1 MEFAGFLGNREL
13 KARLSGSFD
22 TGRASHAYLLC
33 GPKGSGKR
41 TLAKIL
47 AAAFQCTAEAGVPCG
62 HCNQCRKVFGDIHPD
77 VITVDDPEKK
87 ILPVDKIRE
96 ARTDAFLRPN
106 EGKRKI
112 YVIPRA
118 QDMNEN
124 GQNALLKLIEEP
136 PAYGVFFLLTD
147 NAGRML
153 PTIRSRCAE
162 LRLEPVAKQEAL
174 AWLLQ
179 RHPAENRETLEN
191 AVFRSGGYLGQAEEI
206 LQNGGLDPKT
216 EEFVRAFGE
225 KDRFGMRWLLC
236 SMEKMSR
243 DKLGELL
250 RQWLDLTAEA
260 MTVRSGLPGT
270 AQAVAMG
277 RKRTLLELK
286 EGADHLRK
294 ALQLCEANV
303 GTGHLCGWLAVHLS

>member
-13 KARLSGSFD
+13 KTRLSGSFD
-22 TGRASHAYLLC
+22 TGRTSHAYLLC

-41 TLAKIL
+41 TLAQIL
-47 AAAFQCTAEAGVPCG
+47 AAAFQCASDAAVPCG
-62 HCNQCRKVFGDIHPD
+62 HCNQCRKVLSGIHPD

-87 ILPVDKIRE
+87 ILPVDLIRE

-136 PAYGVFFLLTD
+136 PPYGVFLLLTE

-174 AWLLQ
+174 AWLTRL
-179 RHPAENRETLEN
+179 HPEENRETLDS
-191 AVFRSGGYLGQAEEI
+191 AVFRSGGYLGQAEE
-206 LQNGGLDPKT
+206 LLTNGGMDPKT
-216 EEFVRAFGE
+216 GEFVHAFGE
-225 KDRFGMRWLLC
+225 KDRFAMRRLLC

-243 DKLGELL
+243 DKLAELL

-270 AQAVAMG
+270 AQAVTIG
-277 RKRTLLELK
+277 RKRTRLELK
-286 EGADHLRK
+286 ETADHLRK

>member
-13 KARLSGSFD
+13 KARLSGSFAA
-22 TGRASHAYLLC
+22 GRASHAYLLC

-41 TLAKIL
+41 TLANIL
-47 AAAFQCTAEAGVPCG
+47 AAAFQCTEAAAPCG
-62 HCNQCRKVFGDIHPD
+62 HCNQCRKVLGGIHPD
-77 VITVDDPEKK
+77 VIIVDDPEKK
-87 ILPVDKIRE
+87 ILPVDLIRE

-112 YVIPRA
+112 YVIPRG

-136 PAYGVFFLLTD
+136 PSYGVFLLLTD
-147 NAGRML
+147 NAGKML

-162 LRLEPVAKQEAL
+162 LRLEPVTRQEAL
-174 AWLLQ
+174 TWLAEQ
-179 RHPAENRETLEN
+179 HPGESRETLDS
-191 AVFRSGGYLGQAEEI
+191 AVFRSGGYLGQAEE
-206 LQNGGLDPKT
+206 LLRQGGMDPKT

-225 KDRFGMRWLLC
+225 KDRFALRRLLC

-270 AQAVAMG
+270 AQAVTIG

-286 EGADHLRK
+286 MAADHLQK

-303 GTGHLCGWLAVHLS
+303 GTGHLCGWLAVRLS

>member
-1 MEFAGFLGNREL
+1 MEFAGFLGNQEL
-13 KARLSGSFD
+13 KTRLSGSFD

-62 HCNQCRKVFGDIHPD
+62 HCNQCRKVFGGIHPD

-87 ILPVDKIRE
+87 IIPVEVIRE

-118 QDMNEN
+118 QDMNES
-124 GQNALLKLIEEP
+124 GQNTLLKLIEEP
-136 PAYGVFFLLTD
+136 PSYGVFFLLAE

-162 LRLEPVAKQEAL
+162 LRLEPVAKQEAV
-174 AWLLQ
+174 AWLMQ
-179 RHPAENRETLEN
+179 RHPGESRENMDS
-191 AVFRSGGYLGQAEEI
+191 AVFRSAGYLGQAEE
-206 LQNGGLDPKT
+206 LLTSGGMDPKT

-225 KDRFGMRWLLC
+225 KDRFAMRRLLC
-236 SMEKMSR
+236 SMEKTSR
-243 DKLGELL
+243 DKLTVLL

-270 AQAVAMG
+270 AQAVTIG
-277 RKRTLLELK
+277 RKRTMLELK
-286 EGADHLRK
+286 ETADHLKK

-303 GTGHLCGWLAVHLS
+303 GTGHLCGWLAVRLS